1 MPNSKIAIL
10 PPIPM
15 PVTCSSAVI
24 EKKKGGKFV
33 IRVVDTGMYVWVDRA
48 TTMLND
54 NASHQG

>member
-1 MPNSKIAIL
+1 
-10 PPIPM
+10 M